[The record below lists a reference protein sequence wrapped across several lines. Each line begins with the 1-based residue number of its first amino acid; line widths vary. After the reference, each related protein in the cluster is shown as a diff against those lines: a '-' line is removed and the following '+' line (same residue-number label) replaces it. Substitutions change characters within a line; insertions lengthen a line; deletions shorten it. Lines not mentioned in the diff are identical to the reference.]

1 MEQFSLQEYLK
12 NPSRKVVTGDGRKVK
27 ILCTNRKSRK
37 SLYPIVALVENHDSD
52 NENVCSYRE
61 DGIYSLF
68 SQSVEDNLFFA
79 PEKHVGWINIRRSDS
94 NGYYIG
100 QSKLYNSK
108 EEADEVAKIN
118 DSTFIKTLRIE
129 WEE

>member
-1 MEQFSLQEYLK
+1 MEQFNLEKYLA
-12 NPSRKVVTGDGRKVK
+12 NPSRKLVTGDGRKVK
-27 ILCTNRKSRK
+27 ILCTNRKSP
-37 SLYPIVALVENHDSD
+37 YPIVALVENHYSGFG
-52 NENVCSYRE
+52 NVYSYRE
-61 DGIYSLF
+61 DGLCSLIIP
-68 SQSVEDNLFFA
+68 SEENNLFFA
-79 PEKHVGWINIRRSDS
+79 PEKHVGWINISHDN

-100 QSKLYNSK
+100 QNKLYNSK

>member
-27 ILCTNRKSRK
+27 ILCTNRKS
-37 SLYPIVALVENHDSD
+37 LYPIVALVENHDSG
-52 NENVCSYRE
+52 NESVCSYIE
-61 DGIYSLF
+61 DGLYSMF
-68 SQSVEDNLFFA
+68 SQSEENNLFFA

>member
-12 NPSRKVVTGDGRKVK
+12 NPSRRVVTGDGRKVK
-27 ILCTNRKSRK
+27 ILCTNRK

-52 NENVCSYRE
+52 NESVCSYRE
-61 DGIYSLF
+61 NGLYSMF
-68 SQSVEDNLFFA
+68 SQSEENNLFFA

-94 NGYYIG
+94 NRYYIG
-100 QSKLYNSK
+100 QTKLYNSK

>member
-1 MEQFSLQEYLK
+1 MEQFSLQEYLT
-12 NPSRKVVTGDGRKVK
+12 NPSRKVVTKDGRKVRIICTDRKAFEIEQSKKVIGLVDMCYCEVVK
-27 ILCTNRKSRK
+27 IWDEKGKYYDANTS
-37 SLYPIVALVENHDSD
+37 SSFD
-52 NENVCSYRE
+52 
-61 DGIYSLF
+61 
-68 SQSVEDNLFFA
+68 LFFA

-94 NGYYIG
+94 NRYYIG
-100 QSKLYNSK
+100 QTKLYNSK